1 MADGNLFRGLAAAAA
16 ILLAACTTPVE
27 PAERNATIYSN
38 FTLID
43 GTGAPARASAAMIV
57 EDGRVAWVGDAAALQ
72 VRADAERVDLGG
84 AYVTPGLIDLHVHLG
99 VVNGRDL
106 TNSGANYTREN
117 VERELRTYAAYG
129 VTTVQVMGT
138 DQDLIYTIRNDER
151 ARAHPTM
158 ARFYTSGL
166 GIVFRGGYGG
176 VAGVNRPV
184 ATPEEARAEVNRQ
197 AAAGVDFIKFW
208 VDDELGTMPAMP
220 AEISQAVIEAAHAN
234 NLRAV
239 AHIFY
244 LADAERL
251 VDQGVDGL
259 VHGVRDQPITDA
271 LMQKMRAR
279 GTWQIA
285 QTLSREASMFA
296 YGERA
301 PFLDDPFFTRS
312 AAPSVIEALG
322 SEARRRQISQNPHF
336 SDYPRFLDNA
346 ERNLRALAA
355 AGISYGFGTDSGP
368 PGRFPGYFA
377 HWELEL
383 MVEAGFSPLEA
394 VASATGRAA
403 QFLRD
408 RNIGTLEVGKLA
420 DFVVYDADPLA
431 DIRNTRSI
439 RAVYMAGHAMPATP

>member
-1 MADGNLFRGLAAAAA
+1 MADASLVRVVAAAAA
-16 ILLAACTTPVE
+16 LVLAACTTPVE
-27 PAERNATIYSN
+27 PAARDATIYSN

-43 GTGAPARASAAMIV
+43 GTGAPARANAAMVV
-57 EDGRVAWVGDAAALQ
+57 EGGRVAWVGDVAALE
-72 VRADAERVDLGG
+72 APSGAERADLGG

-99 VVNGRDL
+99 IVNGRDL

-117 VERELRTYAAYG
+117 VERELRTYAAFG

-138 DQDLIYTIRNDER
+138 DQDVIYTIRDDER

-208 VDDELGTMPAMP
+208 VDDELGTMPTMP

-244 LADAERL
+244 LADADRL

-259 VHGVRDQPITDA
+259 VHGVRDQAITDA
-271 LMQKMRAR
+271 LIQKMRAR

-285 QTLSREASMFA
+285 QTLSREASMFV

-301 PFLDDPFFTRS
+301 PFLDDPFFTR
-312 AAPSVIEALG
+312 AVQPSVIEALG
-322 SEARRRQISQNPHF
+322 SEARRRQVSQHPHF
-336 SDYPRFLDNA
+336 SDYPGYLENA

-355 AGISYGFGTDSGP
+355 AGIPYGFGTDSGP
-368 PGRFPGYFA
+368 PGRYPGYFA

-383 MVEAGFSPLEA
+383 MVEAGFTPLEA
-394 VASATGRAA
+394 ITSATGRAA

-408 RNIGTLEVGKLA
+408 ETIGTLEAGRMA

-431 DIRNTRSI
+431 NIRNTRTI
-439 RAVYMAGHAMPATP
+439 RAVYMAGHAVPTTP